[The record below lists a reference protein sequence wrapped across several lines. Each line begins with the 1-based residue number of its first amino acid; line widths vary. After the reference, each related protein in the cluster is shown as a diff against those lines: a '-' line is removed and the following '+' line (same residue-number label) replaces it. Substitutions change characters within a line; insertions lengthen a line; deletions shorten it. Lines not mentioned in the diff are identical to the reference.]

1 MSLGG
6 TFCLKEST
14 GIEEIKD
21 AYEEAL
27 MKGYANYVKRNSG
40 NREKSPDTGNLHM
53 NYIELVLL

>member
-21 AYEEAL
+21 AYEEKL
-27 MKGYANYVKRNSG
+27 MKGYANYFKKNSG
-40 NREKSPDTGNLHM
+40 NHEKSPDTGNSHM
-53 NYIELVLL
+53 DHILLLLL